1 MALHRSFSATNPERV
16 PARTLPEAPAGA
28 AIAAPLLPLSDEVA
42 KTLEHLFQQLSQSLS
57 VLNSL
62 SSFVTTGKASAPTGQ
77 SLQGWL
83 QPNARI
89 AEAAMLAMHQLRDMR
104 LIKSPLLTSL
114 SQNLTVLVLA
124 TDMLS
129 QGHAAG
135 SDALAFYDLLQRNAD
150 SAIGALYEL
159 RAQLGIAAP

>member
-89 AEAAMLAMHQLRDMR
+89 AEAAMHQLRDMR

>member
-1 MALHRSFSATNPERV
+1 MALHRSISATNPERV

-89 AEAAMLAMHQLRDMR
+89 AEAAMHQLRDMR

>member
-89 AEAAMLAMHQLRDMR
+89 AEAAMHQLRDMR

-135 SDALAFYDLLQRNAD
+135 PDALAFYDLLQRNAD

>member
-1 MALHRSFSATNPERV
+1 MALHRSISATKPERV

-28 AIAAPLLPLSDEVA
+28 GIAAPLLPLSDEVV

-89 AEAAMLAMHQLRDMR
+89 AEAAMHQLRDMR

>member
-1 MALHRSFSATNPERV
+1 M
-16 PARTLPEAPAGA
+16 
-28 AIAAPLLPLSDEVA
+28 LPLSDEVA

-89 AEAAMLAMHQLRDMR
+89 AEAAMHQLRDMR